1 MPTTVLAHELAQ
13 NKLQQFPLLPAAQG
27 IWATRRT
34 AWHAGG
40 KRFESAWR
48 HPPDSWHSK
57 EFCAAPGLAL
67 SIDPDR
73 QANLQ
78 RQAFTGANTSAEA
91 LAGVRGGRV
100 LAPCLRGGP
109 SPLPGPAGTP
119 WPVGVPGTAVL
130 AASH

>member
-1 MPTTVLAHELAQ
+1 MTTESVHANWSFPTNIRFGAGRIAELIARGTGMRPELDEQ
-13 NKLQQFPLLPAAQG
+13 SGFDHGVWNPLLRIYPAAD
-27 IWATRRT
+27 I
-34 AWHAGG
+34 
-40 KRFESAWR
+40 
-48 HPPDSWHSK
+48 PVV
-57 EFCAAPGLAL
+57 AL

-119 WPVGVPGTAVL
+119 WPVGLPGTPVL